1 MKAEVV
7 FASLYIGYMLNIFAK
22 RCVTFA
28 LPDIIKS
35 EGFSKDDLGMILSGQ
50 MLAYAI
56 GKFVAGL
63 LIDSVSPALVLSLGY
78 ICSGV
83 TVLLFASVP
92 KSMWLYALLWIL
104 NGFATSPAWPSSAV
118 IMKKWFSPEQFG
130 TAWSLLS
137 TSINMAG
144 TLGPLLTA
152 FLATYSGW
160 RSSLLL
166 PGSLLL
172 GFGFL
177 TLIFMKNAPEGS
189 SHEHLDKGKPKAS
202 DTMSKRDLFWLPG
215 YRGICFTYL
224 IISTVQF
231 GTMQW
236 GPVYLVQDLGHSI
249 IVGNSFI
256 SSLEIGG
263 ICGSVIAGYS
273 SDHFLTKWKSRKL
286 ASRFSRQY
294 VIGLFALGLAI
305 FLNLLKTCVTSSSSM
320 IWINIIGFGI
330 GMTLYGPISVLG
342 LAAMECAP
350 EKMAGTA
357 HAVVCLFS
365 NFGQTISGYPLSLL
379 LTWISWQS
387 ACMIQMIFV
396 IQVAVYL
403 LVNTT
408 YSFKQA
414 SSSPKSD

>member
-166 PGSLLL
+166 P
-172 GFGFL
+172 
-177 TLIFMKNAPEGS
+177 
-189 SHEHLDKGKPKAS
+189 
-202 DTMSKRDLFWLPG
+202 
-215 YRGICFTYL
+215 
-224 IISTVQF
+224 
-231 GTMQW
+231 
-236 GPVYLVQDLGHSI
+236 
-249 IVGNSFI
+249 GNSFI